1 MTTVGRLAC
10 ALDGIAPAHLAED
23 WDNVGLLVGDYD
35 EPLSDGPV
43 LVTID
48 LPADVADEALE
59 RGASAVVAYH
69 PPIFRGIKRLTG
81 STPKEKGLLRCVRA
95 GMAVLSPHTALDAAS
110 EGLGEWLARTTLDAG
125 DAGRDLRALSPHQRD
140 GGGVKIVTF
149 VPTQHVDA
157 VREAMASAGAGVI
170 GAYTTCSF
178 QQSGTGTFEGDET
191 TNPAVGKRGR
201 LERVGELRLE
211 MVCATRALPSTLAAL
226 AEAHPY
232 EEPAFDVIPL
242 GAKPDALLGSGRAIT
257 LGEQST
263 AQQIAARLRTALGV
277 DVVKIADTDGTIER
291 VGVCPGS
298 GASLVDAAI
307 ADGCTCFVT
316 GEMTHHETLA
326 ALDRG
331 CSVILAGHTNTERP
345 YMPILA
351 DRLRGAL
358 EGVEFV
364 VSQRDRAPFVHD
376 IG

>member
-1 MTTVGRLAC
+1 ML
-10 ALDGIAPAHLAED
+10 
-23 WDNVGLLVGDYD
+23 
-35 EPLSDGPV
+35 
-43 LVTID
+43 
-48 LPADVADEALE
+48 
-59 RGASAVVAYH
+59 
-69 PPIFRGIKRLTG
+69 FR
-81 STPKEKGLLRCVRA
+81 S
-95 GMAVLSPHTALDAAS
+95 
-110 EGLGEWLARTTLDAG
+110 
-125 DAGRDLRALSPHQRD
+125 
-140 GGGVKIVTF
+140 
-149 VPTQHVDA
+149 
-157 VREAMASAGAGVI
+157 
-170 GAYTTCSF
+170 
-178 QQSGTGTFEGDET
+178 
-191 TNPAVGKRGR
+191 
-201 LERVGELRLE
+201 
-211 MVCATRALPSTLAAL
+211 CATRALPSTLAAL

-351 DRLRGAL
+351 QRLREAGLAL
-358 EGVEFV
+358 EYA
-364 VSQRDRAPFVHD
+364 VSDRDRAPFVTRTA
-376 IG
+376 